1 MSLKSYYRLDCR
13 ITKTFIKLW
22 SLEHLCVDSVFTPN
36 KAAWMACTLWSPC
49 THKLK
54 LVETVQLCTQ
64 NTYEMTVTA
73 AGHNI
78 IFKIL
83 FLSLIEN
90 YRNYYPHTSNKKQTN
105 FSLISKSSIISK
117 TLALKQKA
125 LWSRYL
131 GWTEKKK
138 TTSVSP
144 ERCKTIDT
152 AGCHLN
158 RRLLVMNMCCTG
170 IKGYFILQGARTII
184 DINLI
189 ILNKKKVC
197 LVLVARKALVD

>member
-1 MSLKSYYRLDCR
+1 
-13 ITKTFIKLW
+13 
-22 SLEHLCVDSVFTPN
+22 
-36 KAAWMACTLWSPC
+36 MACTLWSPC

-54 LVETVQLCTQ
+54 LVETVKLCTQ

-83 FLSLIEN
+83 FQLLIEN
-90 YRNYYPHTSNKKQTN
+90 YPNYYPHTSNKNKKTH
-105 FSLISKSSIISK
+105 FSLISKSCIISK

-131 GWTEKKK
+131 GWKEGKKI
-138 TTSVSP
+138 TTSVRP
-144 ERCKTIDT
+144 ERCKTVDT
-152 AGCHLN
+152 AGCRLN
-158 RRLLVMNMCCTG
+158 RQRLLVMNMCCTG

-184 DINLI
+184 DTHLI
-189 ILNKKKVC
+189 ILNICIKKSVSC
-197 LVLVARKALVD
+197 LSCKEGFSWLVYAE